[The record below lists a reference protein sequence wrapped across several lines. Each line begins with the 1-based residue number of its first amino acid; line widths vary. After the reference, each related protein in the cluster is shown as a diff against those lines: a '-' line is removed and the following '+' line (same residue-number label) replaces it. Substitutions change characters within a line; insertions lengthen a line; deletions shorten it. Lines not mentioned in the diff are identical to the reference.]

1 MTHQLK
7 TSKMST
13 KVIST
18 FVALYLVFNV
28 EGVEDGG
35 QEEEMQIVGG
45 NPVNPVKPIQ
55 PGWVPG
61 VLPWWVPKPKPGP
74 NPPKPGPDPPKPDQP
89 PQPEH
94 HHHHY
99 HGRSRYRRDPVVI
112 TQYDIRDKLRL
123 NNAMGQ
129 IMQLRS
135 LVILLVYGYL
145 MMNVLKKNDLGE
157 KVFITL
163 VSVYLIF
170 FF

>member
-28 EGVEDGG
+28 EGVEND
-35 QEEEMQIVGG
+35 
-45 NPVNPVKPIQ
+45 PQ
-55 PGWVPG
+55 PGSPGAPDKPVVDPVPTEPEIPAIPQL
-61 VLPWWVPKPKPGP
+61 LPAHAKYPPGLP
-74 NPPKPGPDPPKPDQP
+74 NPS
-89 PQPEH
+89 EH
-94 HHHHY
+94 HHHHHY
-99 HGRSRYRRDPVVI
+99 NRPRPRRRPVVI

-163 VSVYLIF
+163 VSAYLIF